1 MGVLPHS
8 TTEPR
13 WRRLPEE
20 RPRQI
25 LAAALEVFGE
35 HGLASA
41 RLEDIAKRAGVSKG
55 TIYLYFSNKEDLF
68 RAMIGDI
75 VVGQLEAAERAVN
88 ESTTSATETLTAFMR
103 SYWTRIRGPQ
113 FGPLFRLIHAEIHSF
128 PDLASFYGQ
137 EVAARSQRLIA
148 GIIQTG
154 IDRGEFRPMDPFV
167 AARMLSA
174 PFVMHGLWCS
184 HRECFSDVAKKSD
197 EQILQEMIDFYLYAI
212 RPRQDTAPS
221 LKNDQ

>member
-1 MGVLPHS
+1 MSAVSH
-8 TTEPR
+8 TNEPR

-35 HGLASA
+35 RGLAAA
-41 RLEDIAKRAGVSKG
+41 RLEDIAKHAGVSKG

-75 VVGQLEAAERAVN
+75 VVGQLEAAERAVHG
-88 ESTTSATETLTAFMR
+88 STASATETLTEFMR
-103 SYWTRIRGPQ
+103 SYWARIRGPQ

-137 EVAARSQRLIA
+137 EVVARSQRLIA
-148 GIIQTG
+148 GIIQRG
-154 IDRGEFRPMDPFV
+154 IDRGEFRPIDPFV

-184 HRECFSDVAKKSD
+184 HRECFSDVAKKTD
-197 EQILQEMIDFYLYAI
+197 EQILQEMIEFYLYAI
-212 RPRQDTAPS
+212 RPRDDDADS
-221 LKNDQ
+221 DLKES